1 MRFCIILGEVC
12 CQDSLTLVTF
22 RPRSSASLPLTLGLW
37 LFPLHSYFSLFAP
50 DLLYLLI
57 TEKNSDT
64 NATYQQQ
71 GIKRGAD
78 KSNKQDKKARWN
90 NDEEESGG
98 EGSDSADSE
107 EEITPNKTK
116 QQNVDEK
123 KGRSKENE
131 FEVVPVEDNSKF
143 KGFFRLCFSRLG

>member
-1 MRFCIILGEVC
+1 LALGAWFFA
-12 CQDSLTLVTF
+12 L
-22 RPRSSASLPLTLGLW
+22 R
-37 LFPLHSYFSLFAP
+37 FSLFSLRSSLFVLHSHCSLFAL
-50 DLLYLLI
+50 DLLCLLI
-57 TEKNSDT
+57 TEKNSET

-78 KSNKQDKKARWN
+78 KTNKQDKKARWN
-90 NDEEESGG
+90 NDAEESSG

-123 KGRSKENE
+123 KGSSKENE

-143 KGFFRLCFSRLG
+143 KGPFCLSFFFHG

>member
-1 MRFCIILGEVC
+1 M
-12 CQDSLTLVTF
+12 
-22 RPRSSASLPLTLGLW
+22 
-37 LFPLHSYFSLFAP
+37 
-50 DLLYLLI
+50 LI
-57 TEKNSDT
+57 TEKNSET

-78 KSNKQDKKARWN
+78 KTNKQDKKARWN
-90 NDEEESGG
+90 NDAEESSG

-123 KGRSKENE
+123 KGSSKENE

-143 KGFFRLCFSRLG
+143 KGPFCLSFFFFTARLANDTDENCLLGTCQVFIYLHLHF